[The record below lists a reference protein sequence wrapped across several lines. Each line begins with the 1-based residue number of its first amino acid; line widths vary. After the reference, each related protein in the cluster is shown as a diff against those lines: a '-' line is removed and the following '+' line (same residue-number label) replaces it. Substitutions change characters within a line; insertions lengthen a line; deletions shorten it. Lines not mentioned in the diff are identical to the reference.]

1 MGENL
6 SQKSRKFRSRAE
18 ILELISQQELSGL
31 SVKAFCRS
39 NSLSESSFNNW
50 LRRYKNKGV
59 RTEGSF
65 AAVYV
70 QPTPGGALFAEIRGI
85 KIYQPVSAVFL
96 KELAS

>member
-6 SQKSRKFRSRAE
+6 LQKIRKFRSKHE

-39 NSLSESSFNNW
+39 NSLSESGFNNW
-50 LRRYKNKGV
+50 MRRHKKKDV
-59 RTEGSF
+59 RAEGSF

-70 QPTPGGALFAEIRGI
+70 QPTPGGAF
-85 KIYQPVSAVFL
+85 VSTPKNHTVL
-96 KELAS
+96 N

>member
-6 SQKSRKFRSRAE
+6 SQKSRKFRRRAE

-31 SVKAFCRS
+31 SVKAFCTS
-39 NSLSESSFNNW
+39 NSLSESSFTNW

-65 AAVYV
+65 VDVYV
-70 QPTPGGALFAEIRGI
+70 QPPPGGALFAEIRGI